1 MIQDIKEFFEEKKVK
16 DQAVIEL
23 GLSDEGK
30 ITRELAPLFND
41 VFLVT
46 HDLEGLEDCFESLQ
60 EFDNI
65 HCAPFHLY
73 EPGDLPIPN
82 AGVIAAVLNSADDY
96 NKTISDLTRVI
107 SDKNKHIRYVV
118 ITKSGRAEVD
128 KAVMEAITNNDSIE
142 VVSHPSL
149 TILYIDRLRSV

>member
-65 HCAPFHLY
+65 HCAPHNLY
-73 EPGDLPIPN
+73 EPGQLPIPRAN
-82 AGVIAAVLNSADDY
+82 VIAAILNSADTY
-96 NKTISDLTRVI
+96 EKTVSDLNRVI
-107 SDKNKHIRYVV
+107 ADPNKHLRYVV
-118 ITKSGRAEVD
+118 VTKAGIADVN
-128 KAVMEAITNNDSIE
+128 KAVLEAIIHNDSIE
-142 VVSHPSL
+142 VVSHPEL
-149 TILYIDRLRSV
+149 TILYIDRLKSV